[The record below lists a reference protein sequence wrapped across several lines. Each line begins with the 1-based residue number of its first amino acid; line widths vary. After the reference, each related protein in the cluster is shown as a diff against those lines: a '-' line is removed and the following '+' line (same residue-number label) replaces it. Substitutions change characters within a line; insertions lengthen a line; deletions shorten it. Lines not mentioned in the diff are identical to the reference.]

1 MVLTESF
8 YCNKA
13 VKQTIFLILLS
24 FYCHKTK
31 QEPRNSVNSAF
42 VGSCVLFKLNRS
54 RWFTRQIIE
63 YSIHPTHLID
73 NSAHNRLKYCKRN
86 LGRLGC
92 HEINR
97 IDCTQCNCVVVSS
110 LITHNT
116 NGTHV
121 GEGCKAA
128 TALSTSSR

>member
-1 MVLTESF
+1 MPEARINTGF
-8 YCNKA
+8 RHFN
-13 VKQTIFLILLS
+13 
-24 FYCHKTK
+24 
-31 QEPRNSVNSAF
+31 P
-42 VGSCVLFKLNRS
+42 LFKLNRS

-121 GEGCKAA
+121 GKGCKVLVWHPGWVLAV
-128 TALSTSSR
+128 LFL